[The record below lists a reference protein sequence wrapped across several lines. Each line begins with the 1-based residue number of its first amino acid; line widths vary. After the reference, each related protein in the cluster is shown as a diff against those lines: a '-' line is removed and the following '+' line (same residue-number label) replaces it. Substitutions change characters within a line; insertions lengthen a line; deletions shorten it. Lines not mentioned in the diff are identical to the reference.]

1 MGKESNDVMPTEDAI
16 IAATV
21 QWLERAVIGLTL
33 CPFAKAVH
41 VKKQIRYSVSYAS
54 TPEALQDDLRRELLL
69 LSETLPDSIDTTL
82 LIHPNVLTDFY
93 AYNDF
98 LSVVDKTLEEMDL
111 VDDFQVACLHPHY
124 QFAGT
129 KPDDIE
135 NFTNRS
141 PYPVLHLLREASVT
155 KAVAAFPEADTI
167 FEKNIT
173 TLRELGYDGWA
184 ALGLEKN
191 Q

>member
-1 MGKESNDVMPTEDAI
+1 
-16 IAATV
+16 
-21 QWLERAVIGLTL
+21 
-33 CPFAKAVH
+33 
-41 VKKQIRYSVSYAS
+41 
-54 TPEALQDDLRRELLL
+54 LQDDLRRELLL

-111 VDDFQVACLHPHY
+111 VDDFQVASLHPHY

>member
-1 MGKESNDVMPTEDAI
+1 MGKESSDVMPTEDAI

-41 VKKQIRYSVSYAS
+41 VKKQIRYSVSCAS

-69 LSETLPDSIDTTL
+69 LSETSPDSIDTTL

-98 LSVVDKTLEEMDL
+98 LSVVDKTLEEMNL
-111 VDDFQVACLHPHY
+111 VDDFQVASLHPHY

-129 KPDDIE
+129 QPDDIE

-155 KAVAAFPEADTI
+155 KAVAAFPESDTI
-167 FEKNIT
+167 FEKNIS
-173 TLRELGYDGWA
+173 TLRSMGYEGWL

-191 Q
+191 G